1 MENENAKLEFVK
13 VARGSSKPIDM
24 LLWYA
29 YANGLSFED
38 ALKVYINM
46 KNAMVYKEA
55 LKSGQ
60 VHRSTDSE
68 RIENSENISS
78 DYFVC
83 PVSGDPS

>member
-29 YANGLSFED
+29 YANGLSLED
-38 ALKVYINM
+38 TLRVYTNM

-55 LKSGQ
+55 LESGQ

-68 RIENSENISS
+68 RTESSENISS

>member
-1 MENENAKLEFVK
+1 MENENAKLEFIK

-29 YANGLSFED
+29 HANGLSFED
-38 ALKVYINM
+38 ALKIYINM

-55 LKSGQ
+55 LESGQ

-68 RIENSENISS
+68 RIESSENISS